1 MRPVALVT
9 GGSRNIGWSIARRFA
24 SSHLVVVGD
33 LVPPPAPLPDGI
45 VWVECDVR
53 DYAACERLVAAATAN
68 GPLAALVHSAAITR
82 PPLPF
87 ADISPAE
94 WAEVID
100 VNLNGAFHVAR
111 AALAALKS
119 ARGSAVLISSRAA
132 RVGYAALDP
141 SPSGT
146 KPHYCAAKAGV
157 ISLTRSLAVELAPCG
172 VRVNSSSPVLAARL
186 LSCRLTAGWLRCR
199 CCAARDTLPS
209 RATATKAR
217 KACRS
222 VVGLVF
228 AMLIFTF
235 WQIHWHTRLFFWTLA
250 FYERHKHHEY
260 CKY

>member
-33 LVPPPAPLPDGI
+33 RVPPPAPLADGI

-82 PPLPF
+82 PPLPLG
-87 ADISPAE
+87 DISPAE

-172 VRVNSSSPVLAARL
+172 VRVNCVAPGSIEGDMIPRDRWPAIAARVPL
-186 LSCRLTAGWLRCR
+186 GRLGQPEEVAEACFYLCSP
-199 CCAARDTLPS
+199 AASYVTGHVLDVNGGTWS
-209 RATATKAR
+209 N
-217 KACRS
+217 
-222 VVGLVF
+222 
-228 AMLIFTF
+228 
-235 WQIHWHTRLFFWTLA
+235 
-250 FYERHKHHEY
+250 
-260 CKY
+260 

>member
-24 SSHLVVVGD
+24 RSHLVVVGD
-33 LVPPPAPLPDGI
+33 LVPPPAPVPDGI

-82 PPLPF
+82 PPLPL
-87 ADISPAE
+87 ADVSPAE

-157 ISLTRSLAVELAPCG
+157 ISLTRSLAVELAPSG
-172 VRVNSSSPVLAARL
+172 VRVNCVAPGSIEGDMIPRDRWPAIAARVPL
-186 LSCRLTAGWLRCR
+186 GRLGQPEEVAEACFYLCSP
-199 CCAARDTLPS
+199 AASYVTGHVLDVNGGTWS
-209 RATATKAR
+209 N
-217 KACRS
+217 
-222 VVGLVF
+222 
-228 AMLIFTF
+228 
-235 WQIHWHTRLFFWTLA
+235 
-250 FYERHKHHEY
+250 
-260 CKY
+260 

>member
-24 SSHLVVVGD
+24 PSHQVVVGD
-33 LVPPPAPLPDGI
+33 LVPPPAPVPDGI

-82 PPLPF
+82 PPLPL

-157 ISLTRSLAVELAPCG
+157 ISLARSLAVELAPAG
-172 VRVNSSSPVLAARL
+172 VRVNCVAPGSIEGDMIPRDRWPAIAARVPL
-186 LSCRLTAGWLRCR
+186 GRLGQPEEVAEACFYLCSP
-199 CCAARDTLPS
+199 AASYVTGHVLDVNGGTWS
-209 RATATKAR
+209 N
-217 KACRS
+217 
-222 VVGLVF
+222 
-228 AMLIFTF
+228 
-235 WQIHWHTRLFFWTLA
+235 
-250 FYERHKHHEY
+250 
-260 CKY
+260 

>member
-82 PPLPF
+82 PPLPLG
-87 ADISPAE
+87 DISPAE

-172 VRVNSSSPVLAARL
+172 VRVNCVAPGSIEGDMIPRDRWPAIAARVPL
-186 LSCRLTAGWLRCR
+186 GRLGQPEEVAEACFYLCSP
-199 CCAARDTLPS
+199 AASYVTGHVLDVNGGTWS
-209 RATATKAR
+209 N
-217 KACRS
+217 
-222 VVGLVF
+222 
-228 AMLIFTF
+228 
-235 WQIHWHTRLFFWTLA
+235 
-250 FYERHKHHEY
+250 
-260 CKY
+260 

>member
-24 SSHLVVVGD
+24 PSHLVVVGD
-33 LVPPPAPLPDGI
+33 LVPPPAPVPDGI

-82 PPLPF
+82 PPLPL

-157 ISLTRSLAVELAPCG
+157 ISLARSLAVELAPTG
-172 VRVNSSSPVLAARL
+172 VRVNCVAPGSIEGDMIPRDRWPAIAARVPL
-186 LSCRLTAGWLRCR
+186 GRLGQPEEVAEACFYLCSP
-199 CCAARDTLPS
+199 AASYVTGHVLDVNGGTWS
-209 RATATKAR
+209 N
-217 KACRS
+217 
-222 VVGLVF
+222 
-228 AMLIFTF
+228 
-235 WQIHWHTRLFFWTLA
+235 
-250 FYERHKHHEY
+250 
-260 CKY
+260 

>member
-33 LVPPPAPLPDGI
+33 RVPPPDPLPDGI

-172 VRVNSSSPVLAARL
+172 VRVNCVAPGSIEGDMIPRDRWPAIAARVPL
-186 LSCRLTAGWLRCR
+186 GRLGQPEEVAEACFYLCSP
-199 CCAARDTLPS
+199 AASYVTGHVLDVNGGTWS
-209 RATATKAR
+209 N
-217 KACRS
+217 
-222 VVGLVF
+222 
-228 AMLIFTF
+228 
-235 WQIHWHTRLFFWTLA
+235 
-250 FYERHKHHEY
+250 
-260 CKY
+260 

>member
-53 DYAACERLVAAATAN
+53 DYAACERLVAAAAAC
-68 GPLAALVHSAAITR
+68 GPLRALVHSAAITR

-87 ADISPAE
+87 GDISPAE

-172 VRVNSSSPVLAARL
+172 VRVNCVAPGSIEGDMIPRDRWPAIAARVPL
-186 LSCRLTAGWLRCR
+186 GRLGQPEEVAEACFYLCSP
-199 CCAARDTLPS
+199 AASYVTGHVLDVNGGTWS
-209 RATATKAR
+209 N
-217 KACRS
+217 
-222 VVGLVF
+222 
-228 AMLIFTF
+228 
-235 WQIHWHTRLFFWTLA
+235 
-250 FYERHKHHEY
+250 
-260 CKY
+260 

>member
-24 SSHLVVVGD
+24 SSHQVVVGD

-45 VWVECDVR
+45 VWIECDVR
-53 DYAACERLVAAATAN
+53 DYVACERLVAAAAAN
-68 GPLAALVHSAAITR
+68 GPLTALVHSAAITR
-82 PPLPF
+82 PPLPL
-87 ADISPAE
+87 AEISPAE

-172 VRVNSSSPVLAARL
+172 VRVNCVAPGSIEGDMIPRDRWPAIAARVPL
-186 LSCRLTAGWLRCR
+186 GRLGQPEEVAEACFYLCSP
-199 CCAARDTLPS
+199 AASYVTGHVLDVNGGTWS
-209 RATATKAR
+209 N
-217 KACRS
+217 
-222 VVGLVF
+222 
-228 AMLIFTF
+228 
-235 WQIHWHTRLFFWTLA
+235 
-250 FYERHKHHEY
+250 
-260 CKY
+260 